1 MSSNLLKSSKKITVG
16 TSSNGYFQFF
26 YCIARQW
33 KRSKTLVAGLCE
45 VAVKNLYRLPTPLN
59 FSNLLRLILVK
70 TNGCCEKLD
79 RFNAGPNVLSS

>member
-16 TSSNGYFQFF
+16 TSFNGYFQFLTV
-26 YCIARQW
+26 W

-45 VAVKNLYRLPTPLN
+45 VVVKNLYRLPTPLN